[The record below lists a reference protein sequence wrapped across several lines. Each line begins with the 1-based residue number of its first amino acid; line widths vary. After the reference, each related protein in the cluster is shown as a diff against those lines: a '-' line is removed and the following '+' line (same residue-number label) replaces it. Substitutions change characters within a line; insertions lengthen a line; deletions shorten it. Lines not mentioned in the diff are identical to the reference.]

1 MQGYLSID
9 MNIRVCWRE
18 TVRLLVLFCM
28 SIDVIQC
35 VC

>member
-1 MQGYLSID
+1 MQDHLSVD